1 MAKEV
6 VVLSLNAAAK
16 HSVTKVQILCLHLLI
31 LLLQKNKKQKTFI
44 HLVWVHKQD
53 GTTNETSIW

>member
-1 MAKEV
+1 MCLYLPVLYMAKEI

-31 LLLQKNKKQKTFI
+31 LLLQKKKKKNI
-44 HLVWVHKQD
+44 HSFGL
-53 GTTNETSIW
+53 GS